1 MSFRAGD
8 RSRANR
14 LRRQKLKRRETIAAL
29 KASYAT
35 SKPESKKKV
44 SK

>member
-29 KASYAT
+29 KATLAG
-35 SKPESKKKV
+35 SKSETKKK
-44 SK
+44 

>member
-29 KASYAT
+29 KAAHAT
-35 SKPESKKKV
+35 EKAETKKK
-44 SK
+44 